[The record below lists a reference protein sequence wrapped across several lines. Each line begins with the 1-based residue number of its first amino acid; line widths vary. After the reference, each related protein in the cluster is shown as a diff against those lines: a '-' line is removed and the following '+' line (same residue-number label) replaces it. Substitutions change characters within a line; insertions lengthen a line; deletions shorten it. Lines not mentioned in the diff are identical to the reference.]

1 MSSWTP
7 LQPPSHTV
15 AAPVAYGC
23 SLRRIRLQA
32 DEAAF
37 KEQIAS
43 PDGELTGEAYD
54 ALLAVHLAQRQSHA
68 VDRAALVAMSES
80 ARLKAALG
88 EQLFAAE
95 EVPARCH
102 PLLGATRFTSVHW
115 TAPHRRRLS
124 WPPRPP
130 WPTVH
135 S

>member
-1 MSSWTP
+1 MSD
-7 LQPPSHTV
+7 LRK
-15 AAPVAYGC
+15 AADAAETALAELVKQG
-23 SLRRIRLQA
+23 QA

-68 VDRAALVAMSES
+68 VDRAALLALSES

-95 EVPARCH
+95 EVPASYH
-102 PLLGATRFTSVHW
+102 PLLVTT
-115 TAPHRRRLS
+115 
-124 WPPRPP
+124 PR
-130 WPTVH
+130 
-135 S
+135 